1 LRCAGGDSRETMTPD
16 GYKDVEI
23 ARLQEQ
29 VVALK
34 DVIQRDIVEVRRR
47 LDELNHEHAR
57 NIERNREYLAAPLFF
72 QYRDGV
78 EVRLGAIDKA
88 IANQAGRAAAYVT
101 AVGLV
106 FSGIFIVL
114 HFVH

>member
-1 LRCAGGDSRETMTPD
+1 MTPD

-29 VVALK
+29 VTALK
-34 DVIQRDIVEVRRR
+34 DVIGRDIIEVRRR

-57 NIERNREYLAAPLFF
+57 NIERNREYLASPLFY
-72 QYRDGV
+72 QYKDSV
-78 EVRLGAIDKA
+78 DLRLGNIDKA
-88 IANQAGRAAAYVT
+88 IANQAGKAAAYVT
-101 AVGLV
+101 GVGIV

-114 HFVH
+114 HFVK